1 MRDDPAYT
9 RDYILL
15 ANFIVMAFI
24 PFLILT
30 VINSMLYQTI
40 TRSTAA
46 NKRSNNRQKR
56 DQNIAM
62 ILVGIVVVFV
72 FCNIFRIIINLYEV
86 LNFKNI
92 FCTVCFL
99 RYFIL
104 QYTEILRKTGQ
115 NGKFIVKP
123 RPKTQTPKA
132 QPQPSQIQSKSVPK
146 GLGLTL
152 KSYTTPPHH

>member
-1 MRDDPAYT
+1 MLFTNSTNYTSGVDGVKISICSTTMRDDPAYT

-86 LNFKNI
+86 LNFKKYFLHSVFFKVFHLAIYGNI
-92 FCTVCFL
+92 AKNWP
-99 RYFIL
+99 
-104 QYTEILRKTGQ
+104 EW
-115 NGKFIVKP
+115 
-123 RPKTQTPKA
+123 
-132 QPQPSQIQSKSVPK
+132 
-146 GLGLTL
+146 
-152 KSYTTPPHH
+152 

>member
-1 MRDDPAYT
+1 MLFTNSTNYTSGEDGVKISICPTEMRDDPGYT

-86 LNFKNI
+86 KKELFKKYLSHYV
-92 FCTVCFL
+92 F
-99 RYFIL
+99 
-104 QYTEILRKTGQ
+104 
-115 NGKFIVKP
+115 
-123 RPKTQTPKA
+123 
-132 QPQPSQIQSKSVPK
+132 
-146 GLGLTL
+146 
-152 KSYTTPPHH
+152 

>member
-1 MRDDPAYT
+1 MLFTNSTNYTIGVDGVKISICSTTMRDDPAYT

-72 FCNIFRIIINLYEV
+72 ICNIFRIIINLYEV
-86 LNFKNI
+86 LIIKNY
-92 FCTVCFL
+92 FWQSVCF
-99 RYFIL
+99 RYFTL
-104 QYTEILRKTGQ
+104 QYTGILRKTGQ
-115 NGKFIVKP
+115 NGKFMGPNMSGFLHFFLI
-123 RPKTQTPKA
+123 
-132 QPQPSQIQSKSVPK
+132 
-146 GLGLTL
+146 
-152 KSYTTPPHH
+152 

>member
-1 MRDDPAYT
+1 MLFTNSTNYTIGVDGVKISICSTTMRDDPAYT

-72 FCNIFRIIINLYEV
+72 ICNIFRIVINLYEV
-86 LNFKNI
+86 LIINNNKNWQS
-92 FCTVCFL
+92 VCF
-99 RYFIL
+99 RYFTL
-104 QYTEILRKTGQ
+104 QYTGILRKTGQ
-115 NGKFIVKP
+115 NGKFMGPNMSGFLHFFLI
-123 RPKTQTPKA
+123 
-132 QPQPSQIQSKSVPK
+132 
-146 GLGLTL
+146 
-152 KSYTTPPHH
+152 